1 MMKVTV
7 LIENTAP
14 EGSGLA
20 YEAGLSLYIEYNG
33 RKILLDAGVSG
44 DFAAN
49 AEKLGVDLKEVELG
63 VLSHGHFDHA
73 DGLRSLFPIN
83 DRVQILLRPGA
94 EGPYFSLGRE
104 VPYFIGIHR
113 EVWNDYRDRFRF
125 VDGIHSLGEGMW
137 LLPDGEVDPEFTGR
151 AKDLVYKRGED
162 DFLPDD
168 FRHEQSLVFETER
181 GLAVFNSCSHSGI
194 VNIVRGVQ
202 KMLPGKK
209 VYAVVGG
216 FHMFGKKT
224 PSGMNCSEEYVYKVA
239 DALKELGVEEV
250 YTGHCTGLPALA
262 LLKERFGEGCRG
274 LTTGMRFEL

>member
-1 MMKVTV
+1 MKVTV

-20 YEAGLSLYIEYNG
+20 FEPGLSLYIEYNG
-33 RKILLDAGVSG
+33 KKILLDAGISG

-49 AEKLGVDLKEVELG
+49 AKKLGVDLRQVELG
-63 VLSHGHFDHA
+63 VLSHGHFDHS
-73 DGLRSLFPIN
+73 DGLRAFFPVN
-83 DRVQILLRPGA
+83 GKVKMLLRRGA
-94 EGPYFSLGRE
+94 EGSYFSIKPGPR
-104 VPYFIGIHR
+104 FIGIHR
-113 EVWNDYRDRFRF
+113 EVWNGYRDRFQF
-125 VDGIHSLGEGMW
+125 VDGIYRLGEGMW

-151 AKDLVYKRGED
+151 ARDLVYKRGED
-162 DFLPDD
+162 DFVPDD

-194 VNIVRGVQ
+194 VNIVRGVR

-216 FHMFGKKT
+216 FHMFGKNT
-224 PSGMNCSEEYVYKVA
+224 ANGMNCSEEYVYKVA

-250 YTGHCTGLPALA
+250 YTGHCTGLHALS
-262 LLKERFGEGCRG
+262 LLKEHFGGGCRG
-274 LTTGMRFEL
+274 LTSGMTFAL

>member
-1 MMKVTV
+1 MKATV

-20 YEAGLSLYIEYNG
+20 FEPGLSVYIEYNG
-33 RKILLDAGVSG
+33 KKILLDAGISG
-44 DFAAN
+44 DFADN
-49 AEKLGVDLKEVELG
+49 AKKLGVDLSKVELG

-73 DGLRSLFPIN
+73 DGLRTFFPVN
-83 DRVQILLRPGA
+83 DKVTVLHRRSA
-94 EGPYFSLGRE
+94 DGPYFSLMRE
-104 VPYFIGIHR
+104 TPYFIGIHR
-113 EVWNDYRDRFRF
+113 DVWNNYRDRFAE
-125 VDGIHSLGEGMW
+125 VEGIVPLCEGAW

-151 AKDLVYKRGED
+151 ATDLVYKLGED
-162 DFLPDD
+162 NFIPDD
-168 FRHEQSLVFETER
+168 FRHEQSLVFETPR

-224 PSGMNCSEEYVYKVA
+224 ANGMNCTEEYVYKVA
-239 DALKELGVEEV
+239 DTLKELGVEEI

-262 LLKERFGEGCRG
+262 LLKERFGEGCHG
-274 LTTGMRFEL
+274 LTSGLTFEL

>member
-1 MMKVTV
+1 MKVTV

-20 YEAGLSLYIEYNG
+20 FEPGLSLYIEYNG
-33 RKILLDAGVSG
+33 KKILLDAGISG

-49 AEKLGVDLKEVELG
+49 AEKLGVDLSRVELC
-63 VLSHGHFDHA
+63 VLSHGHFDHS
-73 DGLRSLFPIN
+73 DGLRTFFPVN
-83 DRVQILLRPGA
+83 DKVTVLHRKGA
-94 EGPYFSLGRE
+94 DGPYFSLGRE

-113 EVWNDYRDRFRF
+113 DVWNNYPERFRA
-125 VDGIHSLGEGMW
+125 VEGVVPLCEGAW

-151 AKDLVYKRGED
+151 ATDLVYKLGED
-162 DFLPDD
+162 NFIPDD
-168 FRHEQSLVFETER
+168 FRHEQSLVFETSR

-202 KMLPGKK
+202 KMMPGKK

-224 PSGMNCSEEYVYKVA
+224 ANGMNCTEGYVYKVA

-262 LLKERFGEGCRG
+262 LLKERFGEGCHG
-274 LTTGMRFEL
+274 LTSGMVFEL